1 MAGLPRADVLRA
13 RRRLATARHVAVVSH
28 ERPDGDAVGSLLA
41 LSLALRAA
49 GKRVDAI
56 LPDGLPSRFRF
67 LPGASTVVRAP
78 TAGAELLVT
87 VDCSTVERLGP
98 PGELEAA
105 INIDHHPTNT
115 LFAPINLIDPRAAAT
130 AEILMDLLP
139 ALGLAIDADI
149 ATNLL
154 AGMVTD
160 TIGFRTVSTTPRL
173 LRLAA
178 GLMERGAPLA
188 EVYDRALNQHNLP
201 ALRYWGLGLG
211 KLEERRGV
219 VWSSLRLDD
228 RRAAGYRGNDD
239 ADLINLLGTIEE
251 ARVAV
256 VFVEQAGG
264 RTKVSW
270 RSREGVNVA
279 RLAEGFG
286 GGGHDLAAGAMLG
299 GEHETIVQAVIEA
312 TLAALEG
319 TA

>member
-1 MAGLPRADVLRA
+1 VLKA
-13 RRRLATARHVAVVSH
+13 RRRLAAAQHVAVVSH

-49 GKRVDAI
+49 GKGVDAI

-67 LPGASTVVRAP
+67 LPGAGTIVRQP

-98 PGELEAA
+98 PGGLEAA
-105 INIDHHPTNT
+105 VNIDHHATNT
-115 LFAPINLIDPRAAAT
+115 RFAPINLIDPRAAAT
-130 AEILMDLLP
+130 AEILVDLLP
-139 ALGLAIDADI
+139 ALGLSIDTAI

-154 AGMVTD
+154 AGIVTD
-160 TIGFRTVSTTPRL
+160 TIGFRTVSTSARL

-178 GLMERGAPLA
+178 ELMERGAPLA

-201 ALRYWGLGLG
+201 ALRFWGLGLG
-211 KLEERRGV
+211 RLEERRGV

-228 RRAAGYRGNDD
+228 RRAAAYRGNDD

-251 ARVAV
+251 ARVAL
-256 VFVEQAGG
+256 VFVEQTDG

-270 RSREGVNVA
+270 RSREGINVA
-279 RLAEGFG
+279 RIAEGFG

-299 GEHETIVQAVIEA
+299 GEHEAIVEAVIEA

-319 TA
+319 KA